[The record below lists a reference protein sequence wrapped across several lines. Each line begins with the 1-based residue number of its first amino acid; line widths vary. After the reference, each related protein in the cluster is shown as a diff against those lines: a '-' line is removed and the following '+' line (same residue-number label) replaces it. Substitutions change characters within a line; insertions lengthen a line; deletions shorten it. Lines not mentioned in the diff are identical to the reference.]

1 MLFFDENTA
10 MSSLFVISAP
20 SGAGKTSLVRAALE
34 QDDALTLSISHT
46 TRPQR
51 EGEVDGKDYFF
62 ISTTQFKRMQ
72 AEQAFLESAEVF
84 TNFYGTSKNSINDL
98 LDSGNDVILEIDW
111 QGAEQIKQIM
121 PAAIAITILPPS
133 RQALEDRLR
142 GRQQDDESTI
152 AKRMQA
158 AAAEM
163 SHYHKSDY
171 LIINDTFELA
181 LQQLLS
187 ICQAERL
194 RCAQQSQRH
203 AALIKDL
210 LG

>member
-1 MLFFDENTA
+1 

-34 QDDALTLSISHT
+34 QDPALTLSISHT
-46 TRPQR
+46 TRSQR
-51 EGEVDGKDYFF
+51 EGEIDGKDYFF
-62 ISTTQFKRMQ
+62 ISIEQFNAMQ
-72 AEQAFLESAEVF
+72 AQHAFLESAEVF
-84 TNFYGTSKNSINDL
+84 SNFYGTAKDSIEAL
-98 LDSGNDVILEIDW
+98 LHSGNDVILEIDW
-111 QGAEQIKQIM
+111 QGAEQIKQLL
-121 PAAIAITILPPS
+121 PSAIAVTILPPS

-171 LIINDTFELA
+171 VIINDQFDQA

-194 RCAQQSQRH
+194 RCTQQSQRH
-203 AALIKDL
+203 AALIQDL
-210 LG
+210 LR